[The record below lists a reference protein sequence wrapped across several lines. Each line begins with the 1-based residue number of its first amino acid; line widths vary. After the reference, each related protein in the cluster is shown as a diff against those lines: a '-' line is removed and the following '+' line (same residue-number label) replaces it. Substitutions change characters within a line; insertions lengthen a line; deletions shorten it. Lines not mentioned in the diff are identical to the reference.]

1 MNLSDWKGLS
11 QDLPLHTPHVRV
23 GSAGE
28 GISLEIPAHLRPF
41 EGKQVFSFVS
51 PSTAAAHLL
60 QSGTATLLSSLCFPS
75 HYSIIVIYSN

>member
-60 QSGTATLLSSLCFPS
+60 QSGTLLPYCHRYVF
-75 HYSIIVIYSN
+75 HHIIAL